1 MRYLLVLLLLVPV
14 NDLFAQMPNIDRAI
28 AAFDKAL
35 VNKDSTELIELLSDD
50 VTYGHSN
57 GWVQTK
63 KEVIG
68 DLYNGILTYRK
79 LRQSNEDLK
88 IYGNTAFVRTDADI
102 EVEMNGNPIKLK
114 LKVLQVWMLVDGI
127 HKQEWKLFARQST
140 KI

>member
-68 DLYNGILTYRK
+68 DLYN
-79 LRQSNEDLK
+79 
-88 IYGNTAFVRTDADI
+88 
-102 EVEMNGNPIKLK
+102 
-114 LKVLQVWMLVDGI
+114 
-127 HKQEWKLFARQST
+127 
-140 KI
+140 